1 LAKLTIN
8 VTWLRENKPIIKSN
22 QIFGYYGYTRGMRLG
37 EYSMATNS
45 RHGRDPTLNNLDLFF
60 ERLYHQ
66 KANANM
72 TVLRDNFES
81 AQNFNSYWMEMA
93 SSMTVSPAY
102 YIIGGINKNQ
112 GVVIEKNGGDTV
124 REFTWLTEGPNS
136 SGAWFVVQTNS
147 DRDTPDLKHNDERR
161 YQAQLKMDKVGRFTD
176 LDEINNQ
183 IMTQLPNFQS
193 ADKHATA
200 NITQMNAKSLRFDL
214 TSWVQKP
221 RANSA
226 KKSLSMVDN

>member
-1 LAKLTIN
+1 
-8 VTWLRENKPIIKSN
+8 
-22 QIFGYYGYTRGMRLG
+22 MRLG

-124 REFTWLTEGPNS
+124 QEFTWLTEGLNS
-136 SGAWFVVQTNS
+136 SGAWFIVQTNS
-147 DRDTPDLKHNDERR
+147 DRDTPDLKKNDERR
-161 YQAQLKMDKVGRFTD
+161 YQGQLKMDKVGRFTD
-176 LDEINNQ
+176 LDDINNQ

-193 ADKHATA
+193 THKHATA
-200 NITQMNAKSLRFDL
+200 NITLMNAKSLRFDL

-221 RANSA
+221 KANSA
-226 KKSLSMVDN
+226 RKSLSMVDN